1 MPTARKRAQFAPST
15 VSVPSIGAL
24 LLLALVLCQNAF
36 GQFANTS
43 GLSQTAEFLP
53 VEEAYQSLPEVTAE
67 GLAVQWR
74 ISPGYYL
81 YQERF
86 KIAVEQNGERRAL
99 SASWPAGKR
108 KYDDYFERELEVF
121 YNQVGVSLPEAA
133 LDTRQDFTLHLE
145 SQGCADLGL
154 CYPPRNQRFAYDAPS
169 QTFTELEP
177 LPPQAASAPAASST
191 ELAAPNTSWLVA
203 VLLAMVG
210 GAILNLMPCVFPVLS
225 IKALSL
231 ANSGEDASHRRLHGW
246 AYTAGV
252 VLSFVAIAG
261 ALLLVRAGG
270 EAVGW
275 GFQLQSPALVLGLV
289 YLFFILAMALLGML
303 ELGANLSN
311 IGSGLA
317 AKGGLK
323 GSFFTGTLATLVA
336 SPCTAPFMGTALGY
350 AMTQPAAASLSVF
363 AALGLGMALPFLAL
377 TYLPNLHRWLPKP
390 GAWME
395 TFKEVLAFPLLLT
408 GIWLLWVLGRQTS
421 VDQLTLALCGLL
433 SLGFGLWAWRRGG
446 TFARLVAVA
455 AVALALYLPSSLS
468 SDEQDGGWEPY
479 SAASWETLRARGQ
492 PVFVN
497 VTADWCLTCLAN
509 EKLVFSKRDTQIEIA
524 DADLLLV
531 KADWTK
537 YNPEITALLARYQRN
552 GVPLYLM
559 FPADPN
565 AEPEILP
572 QILTPDIF
580 MGALARATEQD

>member
-1 MPTARKRAQFAPST
+1 MPTCQKRAQFALTT
-15 VSVPSIGAL
+15 VPLQRLAAL
-24 LLLALVLCQNAF
+24 LLLGLLICQSAF
-36 GQFANTS
+36 AQFANTG

-53 VEEAYQSLPEVTAE
+53 VEEAYQSLPEATAE
-67 GLAVQWR
+67 GLAVQWQ

-86 KIAVEQNGERRAL
+86 KIAVEQNGQRHKLNAD
-99 SASWPAGKR
+99 WPAGKR

-121 YNQVGVSLPEAA
+121 YNQVRVA
-133 LDTRQDFTLHLE
+133 LSDAPLDLTRDFTLHLE

-154 CYPPRNQRFAYDAPS
+154 CYPPRNQRFAYDAGS
-169 QTFTELEP
+169 QSFTELAPQLPTAAPEP
-177 LPPQAASAPAASST
+177 ASNLDLAASD
-191 ELAAPNTSWLVA
+191 TSWILA

-231 ANSGEDASHRRLHGW
+231 ANSGEDAAHRRLHGW

-289 YLFFILAMALLGML
+289 YLFFVLALALLGML
-303 ELGANLSN
+303 ELGGNLANV
-311 IGSGLA
+311 GSGLA

-350 AMTQPAAASLSVF
+350 AMTQPAIASLSVF
-363 AALGLGMALPFLAL
+363 GALGLGMALPFLAL

-390 GAWME
+390 GPWME
-395 TFKEVLAFPLLLT
+395 TFKELLAFPLLLT
-408 GIWLLWVLGRQTS
+408 AIWLLWVLGRQTS

-433 SLGFGLWAWRRGG
+433 SLSFGLWLWRRGG
-446 TFARLVAVA
+446 KLARIIAAA
-455 AVALALYLPSSLS
+455 AVALALYLPTSFEA
-468 SDEQDGGWEPY
+468 DGDDGGWEPY
-479 SAASWETLRARGQ
+479 KAASWQAMRERGQ
-492 PVFVN
+492 PIFVN

-509 EKLVFSKRDTQIEIA
+509 EKLVFSKRDVQIEIA

-537 YNPEITALLARYQRN
+537 YNPEITELLARYQRN

-559 FPADPN
+559 FPADP
-565 AEPEILP
+565 AAAPEILP
-572 QILTPDIF
+572 QILTPDLF
-580 MGALARATEQD
+580 MDALQRANAQD